1 MRSCTTNP
9 KIFFLTYG
17 ATRRTDDIESASL
30 KLESSDKNSTKSKHT
45 TWNYPGGGKL
55 FAEIKPLKL
64 IPFLNLLQF
73 KLLKSI

>member
-17 ATRRTDDIESASL
+17 ATRLADDIESASL
-30 KLESSDKNSTKSKHT
+30 KLESFNKNSTKIKHT
-45 TWNYPGGGKL
+45 PWNYPGGGKL